1 MKDRYRMV
9 RPFVLTALW
18 LLASP
23 LSSSTAYAQTCVS
36 PPSGLVSW
44 WPLDETSGTTA
55 ADYIGTNPGTHVNGP
70 TPVVGNV
77 AGALSFDGVN
87 DFVTFGTSTGN
98 FGTSDFTMDWW
109 MKTSLSVPQ
118 SVISKRAVCGAV
130 NFYDVRMKVG
140 KVVFEIRQA
149 TPTSIIGNVVSAS
162 AVNDGQYHHIAAVRQ
177 GVTSRIYVDGVLE
190 ATTTASGVININNTA
205 QFTAGRSPCIG
216 IGGTVHYKGEFD
228 EIEIFNKALST
239 SEIQAIFN
247 AGSAGKCNGPTNQA
261 PDCSGAA
268 PSVAEIW
275 PPNHKFVDV
284 NIVGVTDPDGDPV
297 TITVTKITQDEPRN
311 TFGDGNFEPDGGGL
325 GTSTA
330 QVRAERSGS
339 KKVPGNGRVYEI
351 SFTAADGQG
360 GTCDARVRV
369 CVPHDQ
375 RPGHVCID
383 EGQFFN
389 SVTGGA
395 AKLTV
400 PADNLVEKA
409 TLPEGYELLQ
419 NYPNPFNPTTT
430 LRFSVPEAS
439 VVKLAVYDVLGREVR
454 VLADGTREAGTHEV
468 VFEAGDLPSGTY
480 LVRLVT
486 PAGSFVQTMQLM
498 K

>member
-1 MKDRYRMV
+1 MKDRYCMV

-18 LLASP
+18 LLASL

-36 PPSGLVSW
+36 PSSGLVSW

-55 ADYIGTNPGTHVNGP
+55 ADIIGTHPGTHVNGP

-190 ATTTASGVININNTA
+190 ATTTASGVINVNNTA
-205 QFTAGRSPCIG
+205 PFTAGRSPCIG
-216 IGGTVHYKGEFD
+216 LGGTVHYKGEFD

-268 PSVAEIW
+268 IADQSADATCQATISGS
-275 PPNHKFVDV
+275 DV
-284 NIVGVTDPDGDPV
+284 TGVTDPDGDGL
-297 TITVTKITQDEPRN
+297 TIMVSPTTLSLGANSVMVSAD
-311 TFGDGNFEPDGGGL
+311 DGN
-325 GTSTA
+325 
-330 QVRAERSGS
+330 
-339 KKVPGNGRVYEI
+339 
-351 SFTAADGQG
+351 G
-360 GTCDARVRV
+360 GTCNKTINHAVT
-369 CVPHDQ
+369 
-375 RPGHVCID
+375 PGDLLALGV
-383 EGQFFN
+383 
-389 SVTGGA
+389 GA
-395 AKLTV
+395 AGVRDADLV
-400 PADNLVEKA
+400 DPAALARHLGRDLGLDAEAFLVEGHMSHFFA
-409 TLPEGYELLQ
+409 AW
-419 NYPNPFNPTTT
+419 PNARPN
-430 LRFSVPEAS
+430 S
-439 VVKLAVYDVLGREVR
+439 
-454 VLADGTREAGTHEV
+454 
-468 VFEAGDLPSGTY
+468 
-480 LVRLVT
+480 
-486 PAGSFVQTMQLM
+486 
-498 K
+498 